1 VAHDEYQE
9 LKRRKGRG
17 FLMGMNLL
25 ISAAIFFIAT
35 SSSVF
40 TTAYSSE
47 HNALTFKKQPEI
59 QQIKPQKP
67 VKIKLKRLANGTY
80 TWDLTGDNVQEI
92 LRIDRELRKQLHV
105 D

>member
-1 VAHDEYQE
+1 MV
-9 LKRRKGRG
+9 K
-17 FLMGMNLL
+17 NLL
-25 ISAAIFFIAT
+25 LSAAVFFIST

-40 TTAYSSE
+40 TPAYSSN
-47 HNALTFKKQPEI
+47 HNDFTFKKQPEI

-80 TWDLTGDNVQEI
+80 TWDLTGDNVKEI

-105 D
+105 E